1 MPQWKVVAIVTDSS
15 TGVGFETYL
24 TLASNG
30 VHTYVPMPR
39 LETKSKCLE
48 LTN

>member
-30 VHTYVPMPR
+30 VQTYEPMPR

>member
-1 MPQWKVVAIVTDSS
+1 MSQWKVVAIVTDSS

-30 VHTYVPMPR
+30 FFTYATMR
-39 LETKSKCLE
+39 NSSI
-48 LTN
+48 